1 MAREWTEA
9 AIREELARLDAMT
22 GLHGAALPI
31 SFGRGRCV
39 LGQYSTA
46 GGGAFR
52 FSAVYFLDPEWPE
65 EEALDVIRHEYAHH
79 MDHVLYGGMGHGAT
93 WKQCC
98 RTVGAI
104 PLRCSSAQQEKYH
117 RQKRA
122 REAELAGRLDGYRP
136 GDRIRHPVYGEGVIA
151 EVTGEG
157 LNRCVLVDF
166 PDAGRRRLGLGWVDK
181 NCRRC
186 T

>member
-39 LGQYSTA
+39 L
-46 GGGAFR
+46 
-52 FSAVYFLDPEWPE
+52 
-65 EEALDVIRHEYAHH
+65 
-79 MDHVLYGGMGHGAT
+79 
-93 WKQCC
+93 
-98 RTVGAI
+98 
-104 PLRCSSAQQEKYH
+104 
-117 RQKRA
+117 
-122 REAELAGRLDGYRP
+122 
-136 GDRIRHPVYGEGVIA
+136 
-151 EVTGEG
+151 
-157 LNRCVLVDF
+157 VDF